1 MKKIKFFLMAVIC
14 LVVSNVAKADDDTPI
29 PVEQLPAAAKSFV
42 YSNFEGR
49 KIIYAEMDWDSYEC
63 RLDNGTKV
71 KFDRRGT
78 WKKVDCEGM
87 TVVPA
92 ALVPVAI
99 LQYVKVNFAGC
110 SVTKIDKEH
119 HGYDI
124 ELSNDLELK
133 FNHQGMLVGIDD

>member
-1 MKKIKFFLMAVIC
+1 
-14 LVVSNVAKADDDTPI
+14 
-29 PVEQLPAAAKSFV
+29 
-42 YSNFEGR
+42 
-49 KIIYAEMDWDSYEC
+49 
-63 RLDNGTKV
+63 
-71 KFDRRGT
+71 
-78 WKKVDCEGM
+78 M

-92 ALVPVAI
+92 ALVPAAI